1 MCLKNIE
8 LDHATYWLFCYDDG
22 SSITSLTIV
31 IFYLFPIATKL
42 KEVEQI
48 IVNKEKTEEGKAQA
62 LKLQAKL
69 NGEQELVF
77 SIGRYT
83 KKNLH
88 FFQAVVYLTF
98 NGYFCFNWSR
108 CNRRKILF

>member
-8 LDHATYWLFCYDDG
+8 SDHATYWLFCYDDG

-83 KKNLH
+83 KKNYI
-88 FFQAVVYLTF
+88 FFKLLFVYLF
-98 NGYFCFNWSR
+98 MAIFFNWSR
-108 CNRRKILF
+108 CN

>member
-1 MCLKNIE
+1 MLHIGCFAMMMDRVSLPQ
-8 LDHATYWLFCYDDG
+8 LLLF
-22 SSITSLTIV
+22 
-31 IFYLFPIATKL
+31 FYLFPIATKL

-83 KKNLH
+83 KKKLH
-88 FFQAVVYLTF
+88 FFQAAVCLPF
-98 NGYFCFNWSR
+98 HGYFF
-108 CNRRKILF
+108 

>member
-1 MCLKNIE
+1 M
-8 LDHATYWLFCYDDG
+8 FCCDG
-22 SSITSLTIV
+22 SSFTPIDF
-31 IFYLFPIATKL
+31 FYPFSYIATKL

-77 SIGRYT
+77 SIGRSLY
-83 KKNLH
+83 
-88 FFQAVVYLTF
+88 
-98 NGYFCFNWSR
+98 
-108 CNRRKILF
+108 KIC

>member
-1 MCLKNIE
+1 MPQKYRIGS
-8 LDHATYWLFCYDDG
+8 CYDDG
-22 SSITSLTIV
+22 SSITTPIIV

-77 SIGRYT
+77 SIGKFT
-83 KKNLH
+83 KFVLI
-88 FFQAVVYLTF
+88 FFQAVVCLAIH
-98 NGYFCFNWSR
+98 GYFCF
-108 CNRRKILF
+108 